1 MKANSQFVK
10 WFFLAPCL
18 VLLVLVLTSC
28 KNEQTPREFKE
39 VILSEN
45 WEFKALEDST
55 WLPAK
60 VPGTVHT
67 DLLKNKLI
75 EDPFY
80 RLNEHALQWIDK
92 KDWEYST
99 TFEVTSNELEFENID
114 LQFLGL
120 DTYSEIYLNDELI
133 LTSDNMFRTYELAV
147 KGNLKEGENELRVVF
162 SSPIKKGIEKYDALG
177 YQIPVSNNDLA
188 EIGKVEGE
196 KAVSIFTRKAGYHF
210 GWDWGPRLV
219 SSGIWRPVTLKYW
232 DSHQITNLNV
242 VQHEIEEKKASLT
255 AVLEVNVSSEDSEG
269 TVAVIVNGK
278 ELITEKVSLVNGTN
292 TLAVPFEINNP
303 KRWWPNG
310 LGEQVLYNVEVRL
323 TSNGLTDAEKQRV
336 GLRKIELVTD
346 ADSIGNA
353 FYFKINDVPVF
364 MKGANYIPQDV
375 FLTEVGSE
383 RYEHILQSAQDA
395 NMNMLRV
402 WGGGV
407 YETDEFY
414 DLCDEKGLLVWQDFM
429 FACAMFP
436 GDKAFLDNVRQE
448 AIDNVKRL
456 RHHASIALWCGNNE
470 ILSAWGNWGWK
481 NNVVKDQSAEVADT
495 IWKAYDDVFH
505 KILPEVVTELDN
517 GRSYWPSSPG
527 SAFGEKE
534 SFERGDAHYW
544 MVWWGKEP
552 FKKYNDAIP
561 RFMSEYGF
569 QSFPNMSTINKYTVP
584 EDHDIFSEVM
594 KSHQR
599 STIGNGTIDEYMKR
613 HYKQPKDF
621 ESFIYCS
628 QLLQAHGIKVGIEA
642 HRRNR
647 ARCMG
652 SLYWQI
658 DDCWPVASWSSID
671 YYGNWKALHYAVKR
685 GFESQVIS
693 FEESESELKCHVIND
708 KLEPVVASLKLELIS
723 FEGKEIKTWD
733 KELTIKA
740 NSAAVYYELTNDKL
754 PDQKELKSVLL
765 KTTIVSEGVE
775 LVQAVHYF
783 HPFKDL
789 ELPQPELSFEL
800 AEDDDLLTVT
810 VSTKNLAKD
819 VFVTAQQKGNFS
831 DNYFDLLPGESKSI
845 SILKSKI
852 KDIEAFKK
860 DLKVLTLWNTFE

>member
-1 MKANSQFVK
+1 MKANSQLLKVL
-10 WFFLAPCL
+10 FLSVQ
-18 VLLVLVLTSC
+18 VLLIVFFASCSDEQTDRELKEVVLTD
-28 KNEQTPREFKE
+28 
-39 VILSEN
+39 N
-45 WEFKALEDST
+45 WGFKALGDST

-67 DLLKNKLI
+67 DLLKNGKI

-80 RLNEHALQWIDK
+80 RLNEHELQWIDK

-99 TFEVTSNELEFENID
+99 TFEVSEADLEYKNID
-114 LQFLGL
+114 LEFLGL
-120 DTYSEIYLNDELI
+120 DTYADVYLNDELV
-133 LTSDNMFRTYELAV
+133 LSTDNMFRTYELEIEEH
-147 KGNLKEGENELRVVF
+147 LKAGTNKLRIVF
-162 SSPIKKGIEKYDALG
+162 ASPIRRGIEKHDSIDYK
-177 YQIPVSNNDLA
+177 IPVSNNDLA
-188 EIGKVEGE
+188 KIGQVEGE
-196 KAVSIFTRKAGYHF
+196 KLVSIFTRKAGYHF

-219 SSGIWRPVTLKYW
+219 TSGIWRPVTLRYW
-232 DSHQITNLNV
+232 NSHQIENLYV
-242 VQHEIEEKKASLT
+242 EQHEITDEKARLT
-255 AVLEVNVSSEDSEG
+255 AFIEIDVPLEKTEAG
-269 TVAVIVNGK
+269 LILYVNG
-278 ELITEKVSLVNGTN
+278 EAVDAPIV
-292 TLAVPFEINNP
+292 TLDAGWHTIEVPFVIENP

-310 LGEQVLYNVEVRL
+310 LGDQVLYDIKVEV
-323 TSNGLTDAEKQRV
+323 TAHGLTDVEEQRI
-336 GLRKIELVTD
+336 GLRTIELVTE

-353 FYFKINDVPVF
+353 FYFKVNDVPVF

-375 FLTEVGSE
+375 FLTEVGPA
-383 RYEHILQSAQDA
+383 RYEYILNSAQEA

-407 YETDEFY
+407 YESDEFY

-436 GDKAFLDNVRQE
+436 GDEAFLANVRQE
-448 AIDNVKRL
+448 AKDNVKRL
-456 RHHASIALWCGNNE
+456 RHHTSIALWCGNNE
-470 ILSAWGNWGWK
+470 ILSAWENWGWK
-481 NNVVKDQSAEVADT
+481 TKTTLTQSKSVADT

-505 KILPEVVTELDN
+505 KILPEVVSALDSS
-517 GRSYWPSSPG
+517 RSYWPSSPG
-527 SAFGEKE
+527 SSFGEKE

-544 MVWWGKEP
+544 MVWWGKKP
-552 FKKYNDAIP
+552 FKKYNEAIP

-685 GFESQVIS
+685 GFEPQLIS
-693 FEESESELKCHVIND
+693 FEEVDGDLKCHVIND
-708 KLEPVVASLKLELIS
+708 ELMPIGAKLKFEFIS
-723 FEGKEIKTWD
+723 FKGATIKTW
-733 KELTIKA
+733 ELPVTVKA
-740 NSAAVYYELTNDKL
+740 NSADAYFTLFNKDLPSKDILKSSLLKVTLVHGEEILTTAL
-754 PDQKELKSVLL
+754 HYFYPFKELDF
-765 KTTIVSEGVE
+765 SEPG
-775 LVQAVHYF
+775 
-783 HPFKDL
+783 
-789 ELPQPELSFEL
+789 LSFEVV
-800 AEDDDLLTVT
+800 EDAQALTVN
-810 VSTKNLAKD
+810 VSTKYLAKD
-819 VFVTAQQKGNFS
+819 VFVTGNQRGNFS
-831 DNYFDLLPGESKSI
+831 DNYFDLLPGESKSVWI
-845 SILKSKI
+845 DKST
-852 KDIEAFKK
+852 IEDLDAFKK
-860 DLKVLTLWNTFE
+860 DLTVRTLKDVFK